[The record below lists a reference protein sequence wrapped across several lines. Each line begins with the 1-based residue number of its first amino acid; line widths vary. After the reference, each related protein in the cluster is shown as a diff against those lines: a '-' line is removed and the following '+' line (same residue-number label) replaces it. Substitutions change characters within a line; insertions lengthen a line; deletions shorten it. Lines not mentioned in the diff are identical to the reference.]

1 MCPLW
6 TIAPRENNCI
16 KNQINWCPNHIF
28 WKFHSNFIREYSK
41 NLHKFGPFYHWK
53 PPKFWRLPFIEAF
66 IDCKFNWGQLNFINS
81 AFNDWCVW
89 RCSNWPLFYFS
100 YSRISY
106 YCANEWLP
114 MLSDWDLDAAIL
126 SASDPCLQLALVKA
140 SQREKVTLA
149 GMIY

>member
-1 MCPLW
+1 M
-6 TIAPRENNCI
+6 T
-16 KNQINWCPNHIF
+16 
-28 WKFHSNFIREYSK
+28 
-41 NLHKFGPFYHWK
+41 
-53 PPKFWRLPFIEAF
+53 
-66 IDCKFNWGQLNFINS
+66 
-81 AFNDWCVW
+81 DWSVW
-89 RCSNWPLFYFS
+89 RCSNWQFFYFS
-100 YSRISY
+100 HSRISY